1 MQKRLLYHFINDD
14 ELLRISH
21 KIKEIE
27 KKTTGKICVTIREHR
42 HFLSKKKSVEE
53 LAQAEFMRLGI
64 GNTQDKTGILIFI
77 LLEGRQFYILTG
89 SGIKEKAHQ
98 NTWNEIKEQMQ
109 NMFINGEFGK
119 GIIHGID
126 MIGNVLTLHFPSNP
140 DDNYTISDKVQI
152 ED

>member
-1 MQKRLLYHFINDD
+1 
-14 ELLRISH
+14 
-21 KIKEIE
+21 
-27 KKTTGKICVTIREHR
+27 
-42 HFLSKKKSVEE
+42 
-53 LAQAEFMRLGI
+53 MRLGI

-89 SGIKEKAHQ
+89 GGIKEKAHQ